1 MWSERSALTAGLRS
15 PCSLDRRAL
24 ARRAVRSVYRVEN
37 ASENAP
43 RPRLWRAWAARG
55 RVAPGP
61 WAAMHP
67 RGARCA
73 GHRRGGRRLGGG
85 FRTFRPSRRG
95 RAAADAAPGDR
106 EQQYAVRADVR
117 VPRWPMRSENA
128 VKCAMEMRPPRN
140 ETAATRPRQRPRPYP
155 GPTQDATLSD
165 SSLSSPLDTVRARHS
180 LRLTSP
186 PPRTGP
192 QARSGGARA
201 RRSPDRTPKYGR
213 RGRWEAPRRAAGRRT
228 GPSCVRSLD
237 PQF

>member
-61 WAAMHP
+61 WRRRCTRAERAA
-67 RGARCA
+67 RATGAEGGGWA
-73 GHRRGGRRLGGG
+73 ADSGRRVSTVEARPGG
-85 FRTFRPSRRG
+85 
-95 RAAADAAPGDR
+95 AADAAPGDR

-117 VPRWPMRSENA
+117 VPRWPLRSENA
-128 VKCAMEMRPPRN
+128 VNCAMEMRPPRN

-155 GPTQDATLSD
+155 GPTQDATLSPI
-165 SSLSSPLDTVRARHS
+165 LPSPPRWTRRARATH
-180 LRLTSP
+180 
-186 PPRTGP
+186 
-192 QARSGGARA
+192 
-201 RRSPDRTPKYGR
+201 
-213 RGRWEAPRRAAGRRT
+213 
-228 GPSCVRSLD
+228 
-237 PQF
+237 